1 MAVNVVFKPLYS
13 CLHRCG
19 FCHLLHVPRTGTY
32 LSTQTV
38 KRHFDEIIEKWGDQ
52 GVCLSVSGG
61 EFALR
66 RDAAELLRYFWT
78 QGRDSLRWVSLDT
91 MGVPFAKESLA
102 RELSEWLS
110 EVNVS
115 VHSANEDQHR
125 LLSRSQTRL
134 ADVVSG
140 LENLV
145 KHVSAVRVNTAI
157 TRINYRWL
165 TEIAGLVL
173 QARHVRPNSL
183 LSCHFY
189 FPGIRTYGP
198 PTNENRHRLPGID
211 NTKMLPEVI
220 SLPQI
225 ADEFLKART
234 LLSENQVSASLTDF
248 NLPACIYHRVT
259 GEFPNSSYGLPSNV
273 DDTIVI
279 DFAHSVT
286 SESQLEDVYP
296 SRQKRIWEECCTTC
310 AARLTCSGVSESW
323 KECRAIRP
331 VDEQEFIRCY
341 RAHVFN
347 QALAE
352 TADGPLRN
360 ETLAELRI
368 NWNGLHSDFVR
379 RLEGEVTSDMSIGR
393 IFPSTSRQQRIE
405 AITMSILNAFD
416 PETRALWNLLRPG
429 TPVSQALFIG
439 LQSSI
444 ESETTKGSQP
454 LPIALPPSAAVPRDQ
469 GYPGK
474 VR

>member
-1 MAVNVVFKPLYS
+1 MTVNVVFKPLYS

-38 KRHFDEIIEKWGDQ
+38 KRYFDEIIEKWGDQ

-78 QGRDSLRWVSLDT
+78 QGRDSLRWISLDT
-91 MGVPFAKESLA
+91 MGVPFAQESLA
-102 RELSEWLS
+102 QELSEWLS

-115 VHSANEDQHR
+115 VHSANEGQHQ

-134 ADVVSG
+134 ADVVAG
-140 LENLV
+140 LTNLI
-145 KHVSAVRVNTAI
+145 KHIPAVRVNTAI

-165 TEIAGLVL
+165 AEIADLVL
-173 QARHVRPNSL
+173 QARHVRPDSP

-198 PTNENRHRLPGID
+198 PTNENRHRLPGLD
-211 NTKMLPEVI
+211 NTQMLPEVI
-220 SLPQI
+220 SLSQI
-225 ADEFLKART
+225 ADEFLRART
-234 LLSENQVSASLTDF
+234 LLSESQVPVSLTDF

-286 SESQLEDVYP
+286 SESQLEHVYP
-296 SRQKRIWEECCTTC
+296 SRQQRTWKECCTTC
-310 AARLTCSGVSESW
+310 AARLTCSGVSEAW
-323 KECRAIRP
+323 KDCQAIHP
-331 VDEQEFIRCY
+331 VDEQEFIRRY

-352 TADGPLRN
+352 TADGPLHN
-360 ETLAELRI
+360 EALAELRI
-368 NWNGLHSDFVR
+368 NWNGLHFDFVR
-379 RLEGEVTSDMSIGR
+379 RLEGAVTSDMSNGR
-393 IFPSTSRQQRIE
+393 AFPSTSRQQRVE
-405 AITMSILNAFD
+405 AITMSVLNASD
-416 PETRALWNLLRPG
+416 PETRALWHLLRPG

-439 LQSSI
+439 SQSSI
-444 ESETTKGSQP
+444 EIETTKGLQP
-454 LPIALPPSAAVPRDQ
+454 PPTVLQPSVAAPQDQ
-469 GYPGK
+469 GYQGK